1 MTNIVLCGGAG
12 TRLWP
17 LSKAGMPKQFAK
29 ILPEETLFEATIK
42 RNSPGSFIIASNAEQ
57 SELARSQ
64 LAGLGID
71 DYRLVIEAAAR
82 NTAPA
87 IALAAMM
94 VAPEETLLVVPS
106 DHLIKG
112 VSEYRSA
119 IKKGTELAGQNW
131 LVTFGIKPGY
141 PETGY
146 GYIELER
153 DSTNSFKVK
162 SFKEKPD
169 LPTAEHYVASGR
181 YFWNSGMFCFKAG
194 VFLEELEALSPEV
207 FFAVKS
213 AFDKA
218 PSKNPLKPD
227 KKDMLE
233 IPGIS
238 IDYAVMEKSS
248 RVVCVPCPESLDW
261 SDLGSY
267 DALYDELNRSSV
279 PTDYNGDRA
288 LFHGDRAISEPA
300 AKLPEN
306 LTLGSVEPVIAK
318 GSGNLVF
325 ASSRRVVLA
334 GVDDLIVVE
343 TENEVL
349 ISRRGNS
356 QSVKD
361 VVEILKTLDP
371 GAL

>member
-1 MTNIVLCGGAG
+1 MTNIILCGGAG

-87 IALAAMM
+87 IALAALM
-94 VAPEETLLVVPS
+94 VDPEEILLVVPS

-112 VSEYRSA
+112 VSEYLSA

-146 GYIELER
+146 GYIELDG
-153 DSTNSFKVK
+153 DSPNSFKVK

-181 YFWNSGMFCFKAG
+181 YFGIRACF
-194 VFLEELEALSPEV
+194 V
-207 FFAVKS
+207 
-213 AFDKA
+213 
-218 PSKNPLKPD
+218 LKPAYFW
-227 KKDMLE
+227 KSLKLCPPKYFLQQKML
-233 IPGIS
+233 
-238 IDYAVMEKSS
+238 
-248 RVVCVPCPESLDW
+248 
-261 SDLGSY
+261 
-267 DALYDELNRSSV
+267 
-279 PTDYNGDRA
+279 
-288 LFHGDRAISEPA
+288 
-300 AKLPEN
+300 
-306 LTLGSVEPVIAK
+306 LTKPL
-318 GSGNLVF
+318 
-325 ASSRRVVLA
+325 
-334 GVDDLIVVE
+334 
-343 TENEVL
+343 
-349 ISRRGNS
+349 
-356 QSVKD
+356 Q
-361 VVEILKTLDP
+361 KTR
-371 GAL
+371 